1 MKSRVLSVVVAI
13 SLLFVSCSNSNKEVG
28 IGLIHF
34 EKDLTTLLEFYNLP
48 DDSGVPV
55 FSSNLIY
62 DSARVMIKT
71 TLKKQDTLEFN
82 PFYAIGGKGLLVL
95 QVMERREDW
104 LRVKTDDIK
113 GVSHWLQV
121 PGAQVERWSEF
132 LLSLHRVR
140 PYDFSRNRLRQ
151 SPSEKARI
159 VDVNLSSTC
168 FSVVDVQGAWIKV
181 INEPLNCPD
190 EYVTEIPFEGF
201 LKWKDG
207 DEVLINFSL

>member
-1 MKSRVLSVVVAI
+1 MLKVLI
-13 SLLFVSCSNSNKEVG
+13 LLSILSFVSCSPSGEGVG

-34 EKDLTTLLEFYNLP
+34 ENDFTTLIEFYNLP
-48 DDSGVPV
+48 DDSSVPV

-62 DSARVMIKT
+62 DSARVTIKT
-71 TLKKQDTLEFN
+71 SLNKKDTLEFN

-104 LRVKTDDIK
+104 LRVTTDGIK
-113 GVSHWLQV
+113 GVSHWFQA
-121 PGAQVERWSEF
+121 PDAQVERWSEF

-140 PYDFSRNRLRQ
+140 PYNFSQNPLRK

-159 VDVNLSSTC
+159 VDVSLSSTC
-168 FSVVDVQGAWIKV
+168 FSVVDVQGDWIKV

-190 EYVTEIPFEGF
+190 EHIMDIPFQGY
-201 LKWKDG
+201 LKWKEG
-207 DEVLINFSL
+207 DEILVNFGL